1 MAGLYIRFEFLP
13 VHVKHQA
20 LASHFNSQFF
30 WTGLDFI
37 HSSKMS
43 SSDFSVAQASHL
55 IPCPHIWYMG
65 FAKRQDKRWIY
76 ENHPS
81 RYHYLHFI
89 TNRILQLCFI
99 NSLNNVW
106 FYSYVSLCR
115 ILWSTI
121 ASLTISLANTNIE
134 LPDIFK
140 EFQKKIPYHII
151 MTQP

>member
-81 RYHYLHFI
+81 LNGWKGIIIFTLSQIVYSNSALS
-89 TNRILQLCFI
+89 IL
-99 NSLNNVW
+99 
-106 FYSYVSLCR
+106 
-115 ILWSTI
+115 
-121 ASLTISLANTNIE
+121 
-134 LPDIFK
+134 
-140 EFQKKIPYHII
+140 
-151 MTQP
+151 